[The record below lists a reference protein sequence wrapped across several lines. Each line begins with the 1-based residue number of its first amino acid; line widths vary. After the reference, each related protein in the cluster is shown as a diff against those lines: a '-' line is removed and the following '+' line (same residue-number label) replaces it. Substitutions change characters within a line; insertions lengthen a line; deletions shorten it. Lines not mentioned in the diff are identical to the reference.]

1 MSAITAAIIGGVGVL
16 LSATGM
22 GINFLG
28 AAKARRKQ
36 EDAEYDAKRALDK
49 ARRKLDVNFYENLAI
64 NKEAYQLERE
74 ALLSAGAQATA
85 AGAESERGAAAVAGR
100 VLAAQNQ
107 AQAQQRVA
115 MSQEQKKL
123 DLLVQQEESR
133 LRDVGVQLDL
143 EEVAGAQVAAGRA
156 EQQAA
161 QMTAA
166 GVQGALDTA
175 KAGMAFGTA
184 LGEVKAARGGEFAGI
199 TKYVDGKEGI
209 FNRKDAPGTLE
220 TNLQAFAGTQ
230 EAKALGLDADALT
243 KSLGIETRSAIDEN
257 KFLADGVTEN
267 PNFGKSQLHGTQAM
281 QEDLLRQLGPQ
292 GTKAFKAYLKMMAKE
307 GYDMTSD
314 PLSSVGGPEGM
325 WS

>member
-115 MSQEQKKL
+115 MSKEQKKL

-184 LGEVKAARGGEFAGI
+184 LGEVKAARGGEFAEIRDRTGRQQN
-199 TKYVDGKEGI
+199 I
-209 FNRKDAPGTLE
+209 FRQGTGESLE
-220 TNLQAFAGTQ
+220 TNLQGFAGTP
-230 EAKALGLDADALT
+230 EFKELGLDADALT
-243 KSLGIETRSAIDEN
+243 KSLGIEKRSAIDEN
-257 KFLADGVTEN
+257 KVLADGVTEN
-267 PNFGKSQLHGTQAM
+267 ENYGKSQLHGTQAM
-281 QEDLLRQLGPQ
+281 QEDLLRQLGPE
-292 GTKAFKAYLKMMAKE
+292 GTQAFKDYLKMIAR
-307 GYDMTSD
+307 GGGTTALDGG
-314 PLSSVGGPEGM
+314 VGGDN
-325 WS
+325 SRFSTL

>member
-1 MSAITAAIIGGVGVL
+1 MSAAATAIIAGVGLL

-22 GINFLG
+22 GINFAG
-28 AAKARRKQ
+28 AAKARRRQ
-36 EDAEYDAKRALDK
+36 EDAEYDAKQALKK
-49 ARRKLDVNFYENLAI
+49 ARKKLNVNFYENLAI
-64 NKEAYQLERE
+64 NKEAYELERE

-115 MSQEQKKL
+115 MAKEQQKL

-161 QMTAA
+161 QMQAA

-184 LGEVKAARGGEFAGI
+184 LGEVKAAQGGEFAEIGARFD
-199 TKYVDGKEGI
+199 TKEGL
-209 FNRKDAPGTLE
+209 FRRKDAPGTLA
-220 TNLQAFAGTQ
+220 TNIEGFAGTQ
-230 EAKALGLDADALT
+230 EFKDLGLDKDALT
-243 KSLGIETRSAIDEN
+243 KSLSIESRPAIDEN
-257 KFLADGVTEN
+257 KFLADGTTEN
-267 PNFGKSQLHGTQAM
+267 PNFGKQQLHGTQAM
-281 QEDLLRQLGPQ
+281 QEDLLRNLGPQ
-292 GTKAFKAYLKMMAKE
+292 GTKAFKEYLKRMAKGE
-307 GYDMTSD
+307 DMSA
-314 PLSSVGGPEGM
+314 VGELVIPNYALNAQ
-325 WS
+325 